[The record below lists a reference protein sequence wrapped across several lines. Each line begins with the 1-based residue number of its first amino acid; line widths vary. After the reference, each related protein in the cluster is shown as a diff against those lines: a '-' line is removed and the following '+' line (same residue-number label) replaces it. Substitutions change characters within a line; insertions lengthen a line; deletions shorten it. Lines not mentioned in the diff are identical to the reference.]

1 MVCGHMLS
9 YVPVVCSSVTTII
22 AVVAMQTLM
31 CFGMTDMA
39 WCGDNPFAPGLGW
52 VVKEAY
58 LFMACLAYHDHWS
71 SCGAEVACC
80 SSICRFV
87 SHEMGGM
94 MVVLLVM

>member
-9 YVPVVCSSVTTII
+9 YVPVVCFSVTII
-22 AVVAMQTLM
+22 SAVVAMQTLM
-31 CFGMTDMA
+31 CQGMADMA
-39 WCGDNPFAPGLGW
+39 CYVHKPFAPGLGW

-58 LFMACLAYHDHWS
+58 LFMACLACHDHWS